1 MKRVPHPR
9 MSFRQPD
16 HRLELPRRSRDPP
29 LVGPRVRSD
38 IPHLNVRL
46 DERVRGFLTQ
56 DGMNVVAR
64 PRDVRG
70 EILNFLRVITRLEQS
85 QVSG

>member
-29 LVGPRVRSD
+29 LIRPRVRSD
-38 IPHLNVRL
+38 IPHLDVRL
-46 DERVRGFLTQ
+46 DECVGRFLTQ
-56 DGMNVVAR
+56 DWMDVVAR
-64 PRDVRG
+64 PRDVCR
-70 EILNFLRVITRLEQS
+70 EILNFL
-85 QVSG
+85 